1 MGYTKIIQSG
11 DLIEKY
17 EYERNPPVH
26 LPRDNKRG
34 RVAPFGYD
42 QLTEEERADRLHKR
56 RVSSVNRCR
65 QSFFRLV
72 RANLSK
78 TPPIMLAF
86 TMLDILDLR
95 ISYACFH
102 AFGQRLRRAFGKDIA
117 WIAVPEF
124 QERGAVHF
132 HVLMW
137 NLPYEIAKTETE
149 GSTRRIQNL
158 WRAGYVDCIQTD
170 GSPKLATYLAKYM
183 SKAMS
188 DSRLLGKKSY
198 SASRNVL
205 RPVSLNTPTTIDL
218 ACEVWGIDGSTQPI
232 YEREYYTK
240 WMGKCR
246 HRNYSLQDMTETE
259 ERVTISP

>member
-1 MGYTKIIQSG
+1 MGYTKVIQSG
-11 DLIEKY
+11 DLIERYDY
-17 EYERNPPVH
+17 ELSPPVRV
-26 LPRDNKRG
+26 PKNPKRG

-42 QLTEEERADRLHKR
+42 QLTEEERADRILKR
-56 RVSSVNRCR
+56 RVSSINRCR

-78 TPPIMLAF
+78 PPPVLLTL

-95 ISYACFH
+95 ASYACFH
-102 AFGQRLRRAFGKDIA
+102 KFGQRLRRIVGKDLA

-124 QERGAVHF
+124 QKRNAVHF

-137 NLPYEIAKTETE
+137 NFPYDLAQTE

-158 WRAGYVDCIQTD
+158 WRAGYVDCVQTD

-188 DSRLLGKKSY
+188 DPRLLGKKSY

-205 RPVSLNTPTTIDL
+205 RPVSFNTPATVDL
-218 ACEVWGIDGSTQPI
+218 ACEAWGIDADTKPI
-232 YEREYYTK
+232 YEKEYDTK

-246 HRNYSLQDMTETE
+246 HRNYSLENMTASE
-259 ERVTISP
+259 ERDTMSP